1 MKKAW
6 INFAS
11 IILLAVVVG
20 SQLLIVSPGRSF
32 RVSASEESG
41 DEPEETFI
49 TDGEFPDDAEV
60 SFPMYDTPDGLAFDA
75 YPGTNV
81 NSQNYIR
88 WSASVKSY
96 LTQPDAQTIM
106 RVQGNAVTGVLVE
119 YYDLS
124 YNLLNTKTVAQ
135 ELPIFGGFYETSSNY
150 FIISGQTNSE
160 ESNTKEVVRVTK
172 YDKAWNKIS
181 DASLSDCNT
190 VEPFYAGSL
199 RVSQSG
205 NYLIIRTS
213 HLMYRSSDGLNH
225 QANMTFQVNTASS
238 PMTITDKQYTV
249 YNISTGYVSHSFN
262 QFVKV
267 DGNQLVAVDH
277 GDAYPRSIVLIK
289 YGRDVSTG
297 LFNSSCTN
305 VPILAFPGAVGDNS
319 TGASV
324 GAFEISSANYLVAG
338 NSVVQDSTNTSRTT
352 RNIFVASVSKSSSA
366 VTMNWITNYSE
377 GSTTTTTPQMIKI
390 AADSYVLLWSRGD
403 QVYYTKINGS
413 GQIVGEIYNFSGSLS
428 DCAPIVV
435 SGKII
440 WYTWSNANVRF
451 CEISTTNLAENGVRP
466 ITIPNPPPIP
476 SPTPTDDPAPPAFGV
491 SYQTH
496 IQDIG
501 WQGYRYN
508 GATSGT
514 SGQSLR
520 LEGIRIKI
528 IGDPNLGVQY
538 STHVQDYGWLPW
550 CANDEMS
557 GTQGE
562 SNRLEAIKIQLTGSS
577 KNLYDIYYRVHAQD
591 YGWLDWAKNGS
602 AAGTA
607 GYSKRLEAIEV
618 VIAAKGAAAPGTTAR
633 AYVANGGTQDVPGAN
648 ASNVG
653 YRTHIQNVGWQG
665 FRYNGQMS
673 GTSGRSLRLEGIN
686 IKLTNQQYSGGI
698 RYTTH
703 VQDVGWQNFV
713 YNGEM
718 AGTSGRLLRL
728 EGIKIELTGEM
739 ANQYDIYYR
748 VHIQDFGWLG
758 WAKNGQPSGSQGHSK
773 RLEGIEIVLVRKGGA
788 APGPTVNSF
797 IQ

>member
-6 INFAS
+6 INFVS
-11 IILLAVVVG
+11 IIVITAIAATQWL
-20 SQLLIVSPGRSF
+20 SVSDDRSF
-32 RVSASEESG
+32 HFFDIEGSVAATEEQALIRTEELLPVLGASADS
-41 DEPEETFI
+41 
-49 TDGEFPDDAEV
+49 
-60 SFPMYDTPDGLAFDA
+60 MYTVYTGS
-75 YPGTNV
+75 NV
-81 NSQNYIR
+81 NSQNYYR
-88 WSASVKSY
+88 WSSTVKSY

-106 RVQGNAVTGVLVE
+106 RVQGNAVSGVLVE

-124 YNLLNTKTVAQ
+124 YTLLNTKIVAQ

-150 FIISGQTNSE
+150 FIISGQTNPE

-172 YDKAWNKIS
+172 YDKDWNKIS
-181 DASLSDCNT
+181 TASLANCNT
-190 VEPFYAGSL
+190 VIPFDAGSL

-213 HLMYRSSDGLNH
+213 HEMYTSSDGYNH

-249 YNISTGYVSHSFN
+249 YNIGTGYVSHSFN

-297 LFNSSCTN
+297 LFNSTCTN
-305 VPILAFPGAVGDNS
+305 VPIMTFPGTIGNNS

-377 GSTTTTTPQMIKI
+377 GTTTTTTPQMVKI
-390 AADSYVLLWSRGD
+390 AADTYVLIWSRGD

-413 GQIVGEIYNFSGSLS
+413 GQKVSDIYNFSGSLS

-435 SGKII
+435 SGKIV
-440 WYTWSNANVRF
+440 WYTWSSADVKF
-451 CEISTTNLAENGVRP
+451 YEISTTNLAENGVRP
-466 ITIPNPPPIP
+466 ITIPDPNNPVPIP

-491 SYQTH
+491 SYRTH
-496 IQDIG
+496 IQEMG
-501 WQGYRYN
+501 WQGYRSN
-508 GATSGT
+508 GTMAGT

-520 LEGIRIKI
+520 LEGIKIKI
-528 IGDPNLGVQY
+528 SGDPNLGVQY
-538 STHVQDYGWLPW
+538 TTHVQDYGWLPW

-557 GTQGE
+557 GTEGE
-562 SNRLEAIKIQLTGSS
+562 SKRLEAIKIQLTGSS

-591 YGWLDWAKNGS
+591 FGWLGWASNGA

-618 VIAAKGAAAPGTTAR
+618 VIVAKGATAPGSAAR

-648 ASNVG
+648 ATNVG

-713 YNGEM
+713 ANGEM
-718 AGTSGRLLRL
+718 SGTSGRSLRL
-728 EGIKIELTGEM
+728 EAIKIELTGEM

-748 VHIQDFGWLG
+748 VHVQDFGWLG

-773 RLEGIEIVLVRKGGA
+773 RLEGIEVVLVKKGGA
-788 APGPTVNSF
+788 APGTTVNSF

>member
-6 INFAS
+6 INLVS
-11 IILLAVVVG
+11 IIVITAIAA
-20 SQLLIVSPGRSF
+20 QLISF
-32 RVSASEESG
+32 FQSRPYRFLDLEES
-41 DEPEETFI
+41 PSATEEQALIRTEEMLPVYGAS
-49 TDGEFPDDAEV
+49 TV
-60 SFPMYDTPDGLAFDA
+60 STHTVYTGS
-75 YPGTNV
+75 NV
-81 NSQNYIR
+81 NSQNYSR
-88 WSASVKSY
+88 WASTIKSY
-96 LTQPDAQTIM
+96 ITQPDAQTIM

-124 YNLLNTKTVAQ
+124 YTLMNTKIVAQ

-150 FIISGQTNSE
+150 FIISGQSNSE

-172 YDKAWNKIS
+172 YDKDWNMIS
-181 DASLSDCNT
+181 AASLSNCNT
-190 VEPFYAGSL
+190 VTPFGAGSL
-199 RVSQSG
+199 RVTQSG

-213 HLMYRSSDGLNH
+213 HIMYQSSDGYNH
-225 QANMTFQVNTASS
+225 QANMTFQVNTDAS

-249 YNISTGYVSHSFN
+249 SNIGTGYVSHSFN

-297 LFNSSCTN
+297 FFNSTCSN
-305 VPILAFPGAVGDNS
+305 VPIMTFPGSIGNNT

-338 NSVVQDSTNTSRTT
+338 NSVVQDASNTSRTT
-352 RNIFVASVSKSSSA
+352 RNVFVASVSKSTSA
-366 VTMNWITNYSE
+366 ATINWITEYSE
-377 GSTTTTTPQMIKI
+377 GTATTTTPQMVKI
-390 AADSYVLLWSRGD
+390 AADSYMLLWSRGD
-403 QVYYTKINGS
+403 QIYYTKINGA
-413 GQIVGEIYNFSGSLS
+413 GQKVGEIYNFSGSLS

-435 SGKII
+435 SGKIV
-440 WYTWSNANVRF
+440 WYTWSSADVKF
-451 CEISTTNLAENGVRP
+451 YEISTTNLAENGVRP
-466 ITIPNPPPIP
+466 ITIPDPNNPVPIP

-491 SYQTH
+491 SYRTH
-496 IQDIG
+496 IQEMG
-501 WQGYRYN
+501 WQGYRSN
-508 GATSGT
+508 GTMAGT

-520 LEGIRIKI
+520 LEGIKIKI
-528 IGDPNLGVQY
+528 SGDPNLGVQY
-538 STHVQDYGWLPW
+538 TTHVQDYGWLPW

-557 GTQGE
+557 GTEGE
-562 SNRLEAIKIQLTGSS
+562 SKRLEAIKIQLTGSS

-591 YGWLDWAKNGS
+591 FGWLGWASNGA

-618 VIAAKGAAAPGTTAR
+618 VIVEKGATAPGSAAR

-648 ASNVG
+648 ATNVG

-703 VQDVGWQNFV
+703 VQDVGWQNYV
-713 YNGEM
+713 ANGEM
-718 AGTSGRLLRL
+718 AGTSGRSLRL

-748 VHIQDFGWLG
+748 VHVQDFGWLG

-773 RLEGIEIVLVRKGGA
+773 RLEGIEVVLVKKGGA
-788 APGPTVNSF
+788 APGTTVNSF